1 MYLLPILRQQNY
13 YRIGKMSGGK
23 MLVAP
28 KALKTEDHPKFFV
41 VERKVP
47 TIIV

>member
-1 MYLLPILRQQNY
+1 
-13 YRIGKMSGGK
+13 MSGEK